1 MKFPLI
7 LMDPLDEKYDAKL
20 KRVNYILRALDILV
34 TSTVLV
40 YIIFKEIVVFD
51 TFDAKN
57 YRITDL
63 IKNGIFIFS
72 TSILLASVYVIRKQI
87 LDARNADFLLQVRMK
102 QLIIHTI
109 AIFFILLF
117 VVATSICLELGV
129 YAKAQRGKDSNVY
142 SRYECRI
149 LVSLYNFI
157 ALAQISFVLMLM
169 FFIYVS
175 VKLSMPME
183 DLWKEF
189 CDL

>member
-72 TSILLASVYVIRKQI
+72 TSILLASVYVIRK
-87 LDARNADFLLQVRMK
+87 
-102 QLIIHTI
+102 
-109 AIFFILLF
+109 
-117 VVATSICLELGV
+117 
-129 YAKAQRGKDSNVY
+129 
-142 SRYECRI
+142 
-149 LVSLYNFI
+149 
-157 ALAQISFVLMLM
+157 
-169 FFIYVS
+169 
-175 VKLSMPME
+175 
-183 DLWKEF
+183 
-189 CDL
+189 